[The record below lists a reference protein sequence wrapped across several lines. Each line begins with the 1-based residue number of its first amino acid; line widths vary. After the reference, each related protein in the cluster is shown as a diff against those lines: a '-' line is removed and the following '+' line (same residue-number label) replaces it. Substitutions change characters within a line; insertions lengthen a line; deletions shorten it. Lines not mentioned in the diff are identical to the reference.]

1 MNIKNLAPLIATVC
15 NLLLLYVVYFLARIT
30 YLLVNYSY
38 FSQNLSCH
46 GMARRQRLITLCAAG
61 FI

>member
-38 FSQNLSCH
+38 FSQNLSIF
-46 GMARRQRLITLCAAG
+46 RSVI
-61 FI
+61 